1 MKPTDDILANV
12 PAALKEHPRWVTW
25 KYIERDGKP
34 TKCPFDAKTGGM
46 ASSTDP
52 ATWTTFD
59 VALAAFQKSE
69 SLAGI
74 GFVFV
79 TGGGYCGVD
88 VDNSIDPASGR
99 LKPWAQEIANR
110 LDSYTEVSPSGT
122 GVKIFIRA
130 SKPGTRCRKA
140 YHDGEVEIYDTG
152 RFFTV
157 TGRRLPE
164 VSAEV
169 EERQDTLAA
178 IYNQVFGTNGEATR
192 VAGPPHEPPAAASH
206 APVNPPDAA
215 PRLTD
220 DAIIKKAC
228 SSRKNGAKFS
238 ALWDGQWN
246 NHFNS
251 ASEAD
256 SSVVFTLAF
265 YTKDAGQIDRLF
277 RQSRLYRPKWNE
289 RHGEK
294 TYGEITIAKAL
305 EMVSG
310 QYQPRSKRKNGAA
323 PRPQTPPSAPGS
335 PALPTIVVGDIQ
347 LSDLTA
353 QGMAALKHANAPPV
367 VFVRSGTLCRVV
379 RSKEDI
385 PIIEVIDKVRLRSRL
400 TDVAAFYTVNKE
412 GAYVG
417 TNPPLYLA
425 ENILAQGA
433 WDFPLLVGIARAPI
447 LRHDGTICAKP
458 GYDPESRLIYCPDE
472 GLTVPEIPER
482 PTADQVRAAVD
493 LLVDLIAEFP
503 FADAASGAN
512 ALAVLFSLLMRPV
525 IGGHIPIFLADT
537 PIQGTGKSLLLTVL
551 GLVGVGEVSG
561 ESIPTKQNED
571 EWRKKI
577 TSVLLKAPPFVL
589 LDNIP
594 DNTTIDSACL
604 AATLTTHFWSDR
616 LLGKNEH
623 VRLPS
628 RSVWVA
634 SGNNLRVTGDMPRR
648 CYTIRM
654 DANVEKPWQR
664 TGFRHADLEEY
675 ARSQRGNLL
684 AAAFTVIRSW
694 YAAGKPKASMPAF
707 GSFQEWTDTIGS
719 VLAHAG
725 IEGFLGN
732 LDQTRA
738 VQDDDTQQWRA
749 FFTAWWEAFREAPVP
764 ADDLCHRILAH
775 NTIPDESLPDVLVV
789 NRDKGEGALRRS
801 LGRNLARLA
810 GRIFDTRK
818 LCNAGADAH
827 TKVRTWCLTP
837 TTDGIAASCG
847 ALLRSYVTPQN
858 PITPHITPQS
868 NSCNDKG
875 LEQNAELAELFPLIA
890 HTRGG
895 ACAHAQVQDQNL
907 PHYNMGSGQTNSAN
921 SANAP
926 NALSDKDLG
935 CGVTC
940 GVSDFGNSAGPDNSA
955 TGLPD
960 DEERI

>member
-25 KYIERDGKP
+25 KYVERDGKP
-34 TKCPFDAKTGGM
+34 TKCPFDPKTGS
-46 ASSTDP
+46 ASSSTDP
-52 ATWTTFD
+52 ATWATFD
-59 VALAAFQKSE
+59 EALAAYQAD
-69 SLAGI
+69 SLAGV
-74 GFVFV
+74 GFVFAPDGDV
-79 TGGGYCGVD
+79 CGVD
-88 VDNSIDPASGR
+88 LDDSIDPTTGV
-99 LKPWAQEIANR
+99 LKPWARAIVER
-110 LDSYTEVSPSGT
+110 LNSYTEVSPSGH
-122 GVKIFIRA
+122 GVKIFLRA
-130 SKPGTRCRKA
+130 KKPGSRCRKA
-140 YHDGEVEIYDTG
+140 YHDGEVEMYDAG

-157 TGRRLPE
+157 TGQRLPN
-164 VSAEV
+164 VSANV
-169 EERQDTLAA
+169 EQRQDALAA
-178 IYNQVFGTNGEATR
+178 LYKQVFGTNGEATPT
-192 VAGPPHEPPAAASH
+192 AGLAPAPNATCAQ
-206 APVNPPDAA
+206 ATPAQVDAA
-215 PRLTD
+215 VRLTD
-220 DAIIKKAC
+220 EAIIKKAC
-228 SSRKNGAKFS
+228 GSRKNGAKFS

-265 YTKDAGQIDRLF
+265 YTKDGAQIDRLF
-277 RQSRLYRPKWNE
+277 RQSRLYRPKWDE
-289 RHGEK
+289 RHGEM
-294 TYGEITIAKAL
+294 TYGQITVAKAL
-305 EMVSG
+305 EMVTG
-310 QYQPRSKRKNGAA
+310 QYQPRGKRKKGAA
-323 PRPQTPPSAPGS
+323 PRPQAPTPAPGS
-335 PALPTIVVGDIQ
+335 PALPTIVVDDIQ

-385 PIIEVIDKVRLRSRL
+385 PVIEVIDKVRLRSRL
-400 TDVAAFYTVNKE
+400 TDVAAFFTINKE
-412 GAYVG
+412 GVYVG
-417 TNPPLYLA
+417 TNPPVYLA
-425 ENILAQGA
+425 ENVLAQGA
-433 WDFPLLVGIARAPI
+433 WDFPPLVGIARAPI

-458 GYDPESRLIYCPDE
+458 GYDPESRLIYCPDAD
-472 GLTVPEIPER
+472 LVVPEILDR
-482 PTADQVRAAVD
+482 PNADQVRAAVD
-493 LLVDLIAEFP
+493 LLIDLIAEFP

-525 IGGHIPIFLADT
+525 IGGHIPMSLADT

-551 GLVGVGEVSG
+551 GLIGVGEVSG

-589 LDNIP
+589 LDNVP

-694 YAAGKPKASMPAF
+694 FAAGKPKASVPTL

-749 FFTAWWEAFREAPVP
+749 FFTAWWEAFREAAVP
-764 ADDLCHRILAH
+764 ADDLCHCILAH

-789 NRDKGEGALRRS
+789 NRDKGEGALKRS

-810 GRIFDTRK
+810 GRIFDARK

-827 TKVRTWCLTP
+827 TKVRTWRITP
-837 TTDGIAASCG
+837 TTDGMAASCG
-847 ALLRSYVTPQN
+847 VPLRSYVTPQN
-858 PITPHITPQS
+858 SITPHITPQG
-868 NSCNDKG
+868 NSCDDKG

-895 ACAHAQVQDQNL
+895 ACAHARAQDVS
-907 PHYNMGSGQTNSAN
+907 GSCPNNSAN

-926 NALSDKDLG
+926 KALPDKDLG

-940 GVSDFGNSAGPDNSA
+940 GVSDFGNPAGPDNPA
-955 TGLPD
+955 TDLAD
-960 DEERI
+960 HEEEI

>member
-1 MKPTDDILANV
+1 MTPTETILANA
-12 PAALKEHPRWVTW
+12 PAALREKPQWVGW
-25 KYIERDGKP
+25 KYVDRDGKP
-34 TKCPFDAKTGGM
+34 TKCPVNPKTGGP
-46 ASSTDP
+46 ADSTDP
-52 ATWTTFD
+52 ATWATFD
-59 VALAAFQKSE
+59 EALTAYQRDSMM
-69 SLAGI
+69 GV
-74 GFVFV
+74 GFVFAPD
-79 TGGGYCGVD
+79 GGFCGVD
-88 VDNSIDPASGR
+88 LDDSVDPATGQ
-99 LKPWAQEIANR
+99 LKAWARAIVEPLN
-110 LDSYTEVSPSGT
+110 SYTEVSPSGH
-122 GVKIFIRA
+122 GVKIFLRA
-130 SKPGTRCRKA
+130 KKPGSRCRKG
-140 YHDGEVEIYDTG
+140 YEDGDVEVYDSG

-157 TGRRLPE
+157 TGQRLPD
-164 VSAEV
+164 VSANV
-169 EERQDTLAA
+169 EERQDALAV
-178 IYNQVFGTNGEATR
+178 IYKAVFGVNGEATPAPGATPQPQAA
-192 VAGPPHEPPAAASH
+192 VSQPPPAPMD
-206 APVNPPDAA
+206 AP

-220 DAIIKKAC
+220 EAIIKKAC

-246 NHFNS
+246 NYFNS

-265 YTKDAGQIDRLF
+265 YTKDAAQIDRLF
-277 RQSRLYRPKWNE
+277 RQSRLYRPKWDE
-289 RHGEK
+289 RHGQM
-294 TYGEITIAKAL
+294 TYGQITIAKAL
-305 EMVSG
+305 EMVTG
-310 QYQPRSKRKNGAA
+310 QYQPRGKRKKGTA
-323 PRPQTPPSAPGS
+323 PPSQPSSPAPGN

-353 QGMAALKHANAPPV
+353 QGMAALQRANSPPV
-367 VFVRSGTLCRVV
+367 VFVRSDNLGRVV
-379 RSKEDI
+379 RNKDGI
-385 PIIEVIDKVRLRSRL
+385 PVIETIDKIRLRSRL
-400 TDVAAFYTVNKE
+400 TEVATFYAVNKE

-433 WDFPLLVGIARAPI
+433 WDFPPLVGIARAPI
-447 LRHDGTICAKP
+447 LRHDGTVCTTP
-458 GYDPESRLIYCPDE
+458 GYDPGSRLFYMPDA
-472 GLTVPEIPER
+472 GLAVPDIPER
-482 PTADQVRAAVD
+482 PTPDQGRAAVD
-493 LLVDLIAEFP
+493 LLIDLIAEFP

-525 IGGHIPIFLADT
+525 IGGHIPMSIADA

-648 CYTIRM
+648 CYTVRM
-654 DANVEKPWQR
+654 DANVEKPWTR

-694 YAAGKPKASMPAF
+694 YAAGKPKASVPAF
-707 GSFQEWTDTIGS
+707 GSFQEWTDTVGS
-719 VLAHAG
+719 VLTHAG

-732 LDQTRA
+732 LDQIRA

-749 FFTAWWEAFREAPVP
+749 FFTAWWEHFQDNAVT
-764 ADDLCHRILAH
+764 ADDLARLILPPRDLYGGAA
-775 NTIPDESLPDVLVV
+775 PQPLFEALPEPLLV
-789 NRDKGEGALRRS
+789 NKDRGEGSLKRS
-801 LGRNLARLA
+801 IGRNLSRLA
-810 GRIFDTRK
+810 GRIFDARK
-818 LCNAGADAH
+818 LCDAGADTH
-827 TKVRTWCLTP
+827 KKVRAWRLVSTGVP
-837 TTDGIAASCG
+837 
-847 ALLRSYVTPQN
+847 LRGYVTPQ
-858 PITPHITPQS
+858 ISVTPHVTPQN
-868 NSCNDKG
+868 NSCQDNDLQPNAG
-875 LEQNAELAELFPLIA
+875 LAGLFPLIP

-895 ACAHAQVQDQNL
+895 ACAHARAQDVS
-907 PHYNMGSGQTNSAN
+907 GSGQNNLHNPAN
-921 SANAP
+921 SP
-926 NALSDKDLG
+926 NPLSNTDLG
-935 CGVTC
+935 CGVSC
-940 GVSDFGNSAGPDNSA
+940 GVSDFGNPAGPDNPA
-955 TGLPD
+955 TDLAD
-960 DEERI
+960 HEEEI